1 MTRIILYENGE
12 FSRHTLFKIPA
23 LYIYTPFDIIYKS
36 YASEIYNHNST
47 KMASDQL
54 LWRETFYKDENGFW
68 RELWVEV
75 DQTCNIWRE
84 TFYKDGKG
92 FWCELWEE
100 VDQTCNIC
108 LEERCKSELS
118 NPTTHQL
125 GNWHKDWMKICKE
138 CIKNVNTNQPPF
150 GPGESI
156 NETNIF
162 F

>member
-1 MTRIILYENGE
+1 
-12 FSRHTLFKIPA
+12 
-23 LYIYTPFDIIYKS
+23 
-36 YASEIYNHNST
+36 
-47 KMASDQL
+47 MASNKL

-68 RELWVEV
+68 RELW
-75 DQTCNIWRE
+75 
-84 TFYKDGKG
+84 
-92 FWCELWEE
+92 EE
-100 VDQTCNIC
+100 VNQTCNIC

-125 GNWHKDWMKICKE
+125 GNWYKDWMKICKE